1 MAANHGYRLSFFN
14 WMFFALIGIFLTS
27 PFMNLMSD
35 TPFIV
40 ESGSSYMRIIT
51 IGSLFCIV
59 QMTSEKI
66 LQATGNM
73 IVPMIC
79 GIIGG
84 VSNIILD
91 PLFIFGIGPFPE
103 LGVAGAG
110 VATIGGQFLSMCVG
124 QIVLFKGKHAVKVRL
139 WGWKFKG
146 RIVRDI
152 YAVGAPAILMQSIAS
167 IMQFGM
173 NIILGTLTET
183 AVAVMGVYGRLQSFI
198 FMPVF
203 GLNNGMVPIVAYNYG
218 AKKPDRVKKT
228 IKLAIFSAVAIM
240 AVGLAA
246 FELAPGALLSL
257 FDASENMLAIGTPAL
272 RIIALSFVLAGF
284 CIISMSVCQA
294 IGNPIYSLVVS
305 VCRQL
310 VVLLPVAWLLSQ
322 TGNLTLVW
330 LAFPIAE
337 LMSLTLSAI
346 FLRKTLRMA
355 ERAMTQS
362 AS

>member
-1 MAANHGYRLSFFN
+1 
-14 WMFFALIGIFLTS
+14 
-27 PFMNLMSD
+27 MNLMSD

-91 PLFIFGIGPFPE
+91 PLFIFGIGPFLE

-173 NIILGTLTET
+173 NIILGTLNGNSCCRYGCIRQT
-183 AVAVMGVYGRLQSFI
+183 AVLYLHA
-198 FMPVF
+198 
-203 GLNNGMVPIVAYNYG
+203 GLRSEPGS
-218 AKKPDRVKKT
+218 
-228 IKLAIFSAVAIM
+228 SADH
-240 AVGLAA
+240 G
-246 FELAPGALLSL
+246 FQ
-257 FDASENMLAIGTPAL
+257 L
-272 RIIALSFVLAGF
+272 R
-284 CIISMSVCQA
+284 
-294 IGNPIYSLVVS
+294 
-305 VCRQL
+305 R
-310 VVLLPVAWLLSQ
+310 
-322 TGNLTLVW
+322 
-330 LAFPIAE
+330 
-337 LMSLTLSAI
+337 
-346 FLRKTLRMA
+346 
-355 ERAMTQS
+355 
-362 AS
+362 